1 MLAECADI
9 HVASH
14 HLTDSLEKMQRLGN
28 LLSMRLGPEYLST
41 RQGPGGSKLTYLE
54 GWRAISLAN
63 EVFGHNGWSSSVKDI
78 SIDFVGGWNGRVV
91 ETC

>member
-1 MLAECADI
+1 
-9 HVASH
+9 
-14 HLTDSLEKMQRLGN
+14 MQRLGN